1 MSAANKFQ
9 GILQDM
15 FESSMEMIVVEVGAA
30 KALYGDALVPGVII
44 PFSSAITMTGE
55 ITAAVDEG
63 MGGEA
68 SLGFEFFSVGASY
81 NRTAKT
87 GFLYRVTAQWGFNA
101 PGAIDNPKLD
111 TEVLKTVLQDV
122 KDGKYTGEVVA

>member
-1 MSAANKFQ
+1 MSAANEFQ
-9 GILQDM
+9 DILKKQ
-15 FESSMEMIVVEVGAA
+15 FETAMEMIVVEVGAA
-30 KALYGDALVPGVII
+30 KALYGDALIPGVII

-68 SLGFEFFSVGASY
+68 SLGFDFFGIGANY
-81 NRTAKT
+81 NRSSKT

-101 PGAIDNPKLD
+101 PGGIDNPQLD
-111 TEVLKTVLQDV
+111 TTILKTVLKDV
-122 KDGKYTGEVVA
+122 KDGKYTSEVEA